1 MTSDVSGVVSY
12 FTDNG
17 DGTLA
22 STSTYF
28 VSGTINYVTGVFSRT
43 STTDLSGYAST
54 MVHTVSYTRYQNNT
68 TPAAGVTTSASGS
81 FTANIAVPNVSDG
94 IYVVTA
100 IDASGNIAS
109 SNLSVAQTIPEGLNI
124 GVMVLLSSVA
134 VLVGSPY
141 FRKRLKI

>member
-1 MTSDVSGVVSY
+1 
-12 FTDNG
+12 
-17 DGTLA
+17 
-22 STSTYF
+22 
-28 VSGTINYVTGVFSRT
+28 
-43 STTDLSGYAST
+43 